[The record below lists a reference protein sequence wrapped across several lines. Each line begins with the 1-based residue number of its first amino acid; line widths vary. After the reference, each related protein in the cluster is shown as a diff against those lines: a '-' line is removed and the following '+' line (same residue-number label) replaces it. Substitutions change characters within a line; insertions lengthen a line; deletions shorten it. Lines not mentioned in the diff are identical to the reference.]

1 MPVLDKQQVVK
12 ELRQVLV
19 EELFVEVPEG
29 EINLEAGLASDL
41 GIDSVGFIELI
52 AILEEKYSI
61 KIESDEA
68 SRDNFHNLDVLSNF
82 IIAKAAGRA

>member
-52 AILEEKYSI
+52 ALLEEKYSI

>member
-29 EINLEAGLASDL
+29 EIRLEAGLASDL

-52 AILEEKYSI
+52 ALLEEKYSI